1 MTSLTAEMKTHT
13 HPAKPTPIADFSEV
27 PSVHAEY
34 VLRNAKVNT
43 WPFRHAVVRPIFPA
57 WYYQDML
64 ANFPPDDAF
73 KPLNKYHPDR
83 GAVFLT
89 DRGDGTDDL
98 NTLDAACGDFWKGF
112 IESFGTDRFRAAL
125 LDRIG
130 GESYVDRYLS
140 RSRALVHLSLDRCG
154 YQIAP
159 HTDVAKKIVTAVF
172 YLPDVG
178 DFSNE
183 AFGTS
188 VLVQK
193 PGAEGM
199 NAQDWNRYNIAY
211 TAPFIANT
219 LFTFAVGTNSWHAV
233 KPVDKPVRR
242 RSVQYFV
249 FLND

>member
-1 MTSLTAEMKTHT
+1 MSTTIA
-13 HPAKPTPIADFSEV
+13 PAANVESKPQASFNEIPT
-27 PSVHAEY
+27 VHAEY
-34 VLRNAKVNT
+34 ALRNAKVNT

-57 WYYQDML
+57 WYYQDL
-64 ANFPPDDAF
+64 TSLFPADDAF
-73 KPLNKYHPDR
+73 VQLNKYHPDR

-98 NTLDAACGDFWKGF
+98 GRLPEPQRAFWGDFAR
-112 IESFGTDRFRAAL
+112 SFGSDRFRAAL

-140 RSRALVHLSLDRCG
+140 RSRALIHLSLDRCG

-178 DFSNE
+178 DFTNE
-183 AFGTS
+183 PYGTS

-193 PGAEGM
+193 PGAEEM
-199 NAQDWNRYNIAY
+199 NPQDWNRYDIAY
-211 TAPFIANT
+211 TAPFIANS

-233 KPVDKPVRR
+233 KPVDKPTRR
-242 RSVQYFV
+242 RSIQYFV
-249 FLND
+249 FLNE

>member
-1 MTSLTAEMKTHT
+1 MSTLTVDV
-13 HPAKPTPIADFSEV
+13 KPTSQPRCAGAAADFAEV

-34 VLRNAKVNT
+34 VLRNAKVST

-57 WYYQDML
+57 WYYQEML
-64 ANFPPDDAF
+64 SMFPADEAF

-98 NTLDAACGDFWKGF
+98 NTLEGGGRDFWKGF
-112 IESFGTDRFRAAL
+112 VESFGSDRFRAAL

-193 PGAEGM
+193 PGAEQM
-199 NAQDWNRYNIAY
+199 NPQDWNRYDIAY
-211 TAPFIANT
+211 TAPFLANT

-233 KPVDKPVRR
+233 KPVDRPVRR
-242 RSVQYFV
+242 RSIQYFV
-249 FLND
+249 FLNE

>member
-1 MTSLTAEMKTHT
+1 MSTLTTEMKVQ
-13 HPAKPTPIADFSEV
+13 PSASQPKPTADYSEV

-57 WYYQDML
+57 WYYEQLL
-64 ANFPPDDAF
+64 ANFPADEAF
-73 KPLNKYHPDR
+73 KPLNQYHPDR
-83 GAVFLT
+83 GAVFLS

-98 NTLDAACGDFWKGF
+98 GTLNASSGKFWKGF
-112 IESFGTDRFRAAL
+112 IESFGADRFRAAL
-125 LDRIG
+125 LDCIG
-130 GESYVDRYLS
+130 GESFVDRYLS

-178 DFSNE
+178 DVSNE

-199 NAQDWNRYNIAY
+199 NPQDWNRYHNAY

-242 RSVQYFV
+242 RSIQYFV